1 MLSSLSLID
10 TALSLAI
17 ISVFLIAIEFFTI
30 RFNIPRVHAR
40 KIVHTGSALLIVLVA
55 LLFDWRLFILLG
67 PLFFVVLILARRFH
81 PLESLRDRSDES
93 FGEILFPFGVTVA
106 VLLCPTQITFIIA
119 VLILGISD
127 TAAFYIGR
135 AIKSPRLL
143 HKKSVAGSLAFLVTA
158 FVIALLSANLPLAL
172 GMAVAT
178 TLVELASPK
187 GTDNLFIPSVAALL
201 FMFFS

>member
-1 MLSSLSLID
+1 MLDSLSFID
-10 TALSLAI
+10 INLSLAI
-17 ISVFLIAIEFFTI
+17 ISVFLVAVEFLTI
-30 RFNIPRVHAR
+30 RFNIPRIHTR

-67 PLFFVVLILARRFH
+67 PLFFIVLILARRFH
-81 PLESLRDRSDES
+81 PLESLRDRSNES
-93 FGEILFPFGVTVA
+93 FGEILFPLGVTVA
-106 VLLCPTQITFIIA
+106 ALLCPTQITFVVT

-143 HKKSVAGSLAFLVTA
+143 HKKSVAGSLAFFITA
-158 FVIALLSANLPLAL
+158 FIIALLSTNFPLAVS
-172 GMAVAT
+172 VAIVT

-187 GTDNLFIPSVAALL
+187 GTDNLSIPSVAALL
-201 FMFFS
+201 FMLFL